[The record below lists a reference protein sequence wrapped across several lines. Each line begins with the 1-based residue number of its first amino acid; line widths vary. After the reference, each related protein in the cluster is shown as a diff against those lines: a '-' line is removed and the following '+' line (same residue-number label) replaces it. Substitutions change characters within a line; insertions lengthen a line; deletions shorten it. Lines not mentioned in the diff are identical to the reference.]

1 MQTLNPKLSSQPCK
15 PQRENSE
22 NMFPKNLS
30 VGVGVL
36 LDFDADFVCVALQ
49 TTSEKKNEKEE
60 LVEKGGGSIFPVAIC
75 TKKQEN
81 TEKLKKHLKKR
92 GKSILAP
99 STLNPKK
106 CLCGFRVCSS
116 ANNKREKIEKK
127 ELVEKGGVHFSCGDW
142 YQKTEKHK
150 KTKKTLERTPK
161 KHSCNSKA
169 AKFKKKSS
177 PNIA

>member
-1 MQTLNPKLSSQPCK
+1 MCSFANNK
-15 PQRENSE
+15 R
-22 NMFPKNLS
+22 
-30 VGVGVL
+30 
-36 LDFDADFVCVALQ
+36 
-49 TTSEKKNEKEE
+49 EKKIEKEE
-60 LVEKGGGSIFPVAIC
+60 LVEKGGSIFPVAIC

-142 YQKTEKHK
+142 YQKNRETQKKEKNIGK
-150 KTKKTLERTPK
+150 DAQ
-161 KHSCNSKA
+161 KA
-169 AKFKKKSS
+169 FWQQQGRE
-177 PNIA
+177 I